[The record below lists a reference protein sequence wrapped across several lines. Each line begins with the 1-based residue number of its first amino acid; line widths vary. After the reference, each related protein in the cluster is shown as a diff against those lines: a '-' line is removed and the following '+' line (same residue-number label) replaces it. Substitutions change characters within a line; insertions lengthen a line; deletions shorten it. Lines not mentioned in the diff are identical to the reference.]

1 MTNTSITSAGRKTAI
16 FEEVQDIVTVLRTK
30 EEKLY
35 HNNCPERIE
44 ITEDP
49 LVALWRQLLIEWM
62 YSVVMACDLQDHS
75 VAAAVYYFD
84 IAIIRQLC
92 TTKAEYQLAAV
103 TALQL
108 ALKTYDTAVI
118 RLEELIQL
126 GGGNN
131 VTDDA
136 VADMEMQIIS
146 CLQWHLHPP
155 TIYCFF
161 TQYEQL
167 LNSTND
173 DDASSATTTTTIL
186 RDITRLIAEDCTIEE
201 QYLPHLPSLQSYC
214 AMLVAL
220 EFITNATWKTQ
231 MTKQLASILG
241 STSKNRK
248 VIKKVCALIRTS
260 LVTKHH
266 TELYEILIN
275 SSSTTST
282 TNPDDS
288 DYVLHSNDTSKN
300 IAINHHSSPRGII
313 D

>member
-16 FEEVQDIVTVLRTK
+16 FEEVRDIVTVLRTK

-49 LVALWRQLLIEWM
+49 LVALWRRMLIEWM
-62 YSVVMACDLQDHS
+62 YSVVTACDLQEHS

-161 TQYEQL
+161 TQYEHL
-167 LNSTND
+167 LNSTEN
-173 DDASSATTTTTIL
+173 DDASSTTIKTIL

-201 QYLPHLPSLQSYC
+201 QFLPYLPSLQSYC

-220 EFITNATWKTQ
+220 EFITNATLKTNI
-231 MTKQLASILG
+231 TKQLASILG
-241 STSKNRK
+241 STSKKNRK

-282 TNPDDS
+282 TNPDES

-300 IAINHHSSPRGII
+300 IAIHHNSSPRGII